1 MIAEEIRLTSR
12 HRTYTVGMP
21 DGGGGGGGGAST
33 SSQGRPHCH
42 VHCSSGSQAPA
53 MYACT
58 EHSVHAR
65 KRSFQSPSRSSHQS
79 HPEATD
85 TPISQAMVNPKGV
98 TSGQVVTRRSPD
110 PRLAENCPMADK
122 QKRDQTQPQ
131 EEEQGKG
138 VSVSCWLHVHC
149 LLSRRLGG

>member
-1 MIAEEIRLTSR
+1 
-12 HRTYTVGMP
+12 
-21 DGGGGGGGGAST
+21 
-33 SSQGRPHCH
+33 
-42 VHCSSGSQAPA
+42 

-58 EHSVHAR
+58 EHSVHTR
-65 KRSFQSPSRSSHQS
+65 KRPFQCPSRSSYQS

-98 TSGQVVTRRSPD
+98 ISGQVVTRRSPD

-122 QKRDQTQPQ
+122 QKRDQPQPQ